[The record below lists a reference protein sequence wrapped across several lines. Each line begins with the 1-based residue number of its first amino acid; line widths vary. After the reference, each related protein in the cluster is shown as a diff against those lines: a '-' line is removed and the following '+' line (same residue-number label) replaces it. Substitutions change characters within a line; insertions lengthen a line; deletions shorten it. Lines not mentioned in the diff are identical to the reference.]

1 MNTRD
6 SLTTRAIE
14 RLLVK
19 TQAVARIRDAH
30 AGGEESSDLKAQL
43 RALSR
48 EFPGVLRE
56 IDRMPREEITR
67 RAAGLI
73 RVLGGEAPALW
84 MLAAHRTHTLLVKA
98 LDARRSQR
106 SPRPSRIVPDVEA
119 QVARELGVT
128 TEELD
133 VLLRGATLHRGDS
146 TDPR

>member
-14 RLLVK
+14 RLLAK

-30 AGGEESSDLKAQL
+30 AAGDEPSDMKAQL
-43 RALSR
+43 RTLSR

-67 RAAGLI
+67 RAAALI
-73 RVLGGEAPALW
+73 RVLGGDAPEPW
-84 MLAAHRTHTLLVKA
+84 MHATHRTHTLLKKA

-106 SPRPSRIVPDVEA
+106 APRPSRIVPDVEA
-119 QVARELGVT
+119 QVAKELGVSA
-128 TEELD
+128 EELE
-133 VLLRGATLHRGDS
+133 VLLRGVSAR
-146 TDPR
+146 